1 MDGAR
6 FRGKGRDVGFLKDSI
21 RILGLDM
28 ESLAEDAARPLQ
40 EQHRGRLSDGERILS
55 ARSIGGRRVVRE
67 GGFTFI
73 DGQRVRR
80 EGPFTYVG
88 DERLRTENG
97 ITFIG
102 SRQVTKEGGALYV
115 DGERVEE

>member
-1 MDGAR
+1 M
-6 FRGKGRDVGFLKDSI
+6 GFFKDSI

-28 ESLAEDAARPLQ
+28 DGLAEDAARPLQ
-40 EQHRGRLSDGERILS
+40 QQQYRGGPSDSERILN

-73 DGQRVRR
+73 DGRRVRR

-88 DERLRTENG
+88 DERIRTENG

-102 SRQVTKEGGALYV
+102 NKQVTKEGGALYV

>member
-1 MDGAR
+1 MGL
-6 FRGKGRDVGFLKDSI
+6 FKDSI

-28 ESLAEDAARPLQ
+28 ESLAEDAGRPLR
-40 EQHRGRLSDGERILS
+40 RGQGRGGPSDTERILNS
-55 ARSIGGRRVVRE
+55 RAIGGRRVVRQ

-80 EGPFTYVG
+80 EGPYTYVG
-88 DERLRTENG
+88 DERVRTESG

-102 SRQVTKEGGALYV
+102 DKMVTREGGFLFV